1 MGFKIRIK
9 IVDMRNNVIDDLE
22 NIDELV
28 EYLDD
33 YLENNT
39 VKEVMVVV
47 R

>member
-1 MGFKIRIK
+1 MVKVKIKVI
-9 IVDMRNNVIDDLE
+9 DMRNNMIDDLE

-39 VKEVMVVV
+39 VNEVMVVV

>member
-1 MGFKIRIK
+1 MKLRIK
-9 IVDMRNNVIDDLE
+9 IVYMRNNMIDDLE

-39 VKEVMVVV
+39 VNEVMVVV